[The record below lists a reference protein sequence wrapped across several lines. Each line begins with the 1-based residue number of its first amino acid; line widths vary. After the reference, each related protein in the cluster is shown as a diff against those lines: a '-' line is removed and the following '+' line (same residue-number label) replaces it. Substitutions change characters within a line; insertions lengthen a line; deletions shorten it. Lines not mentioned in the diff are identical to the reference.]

1 MYMKMGQYLEYIF
14 KNIHINNKI
23 NKTNTLL
30 KIIKRLEHIFHERK
44 WRFGHVKWAISL
56 LTKIMQVKT
65 LVKYHSIHIKMN
77 KIKKKKLQPQVLAR
91 IEENWTSY
99 ILLVEILNH
108 FPFGKIFSS
117 FLYS

>member
-44 WRFGHVKWAISL
+44 WRFGHVKWPISL

-77 KIKKKKLQPQVLAR
+77 KIKKKTTTASVGKDRRKLD
-91 IEENWTSY
+91 
-99 ILLVEILNH
+99 LLYTVGGNFKSLPIWKNL
-108 FPFGKIFSS
+108 
-117 FLYS
+117 